1 MGTVKRDLDRKG
13 RQYDDSYPYEATGI
27 VALLQD
33 VYRLS
38 ESRLYDGDID
48 ATILLIDLKM
58 ALDSNCLTPRM
69 RQVVALYYF
78 AQFTEE
84 EVADVIDIP
93 QQNVNKALNNSVDR
107 ISAHMEY
114 GHTRTTNAKIDA
126 FLPSTHEIKR
136 WLNAVAGG
144 RSMYDIDD
152 GVISGINIWRTAKLD
167 DKKDLE
173 AIRQR
178 VNGYT
183 YAPVYESD
191 EIKYPALTWEQL
203 KWRDRRV
210 TYVSEVKYD
219 DRLVKVGFKNTAI
232 INEEDEWVYPRQR
245 LFAKRN

>member
-1 MGTVKRDLDRKG
+1 MGTVKRDLERKG
-13 RQYDDSYPYEATGI
+13 RQYNESYPYEAAGI
-27 VALLQD
+27 AALLRD

-38 ESRLYDGDID
+38 ESRMYDGDID
-48 ATILLIDLKM
+48 ATAILIDLKI

-84 EVADVIDIP
+84 EIADIFGITR
-93 QQNVNKALNNSVDR
+93 QGVNDSLSNAIERVST
-107 ISAHMEY
+107 HMEY
-114 GHTRTTNAKIDA
+114 GYTKVTNAKLDA
-126 FLPSTHEIKR
+126 CLPSTHEIKR

-144 RSMYDIDD
+144 KSLYDIDD
-152 GVISGINIWRTAKLD
+152 DVISGINTWRAGQLS

-173 AIRQR
+173 AIQQR

-183 YAPVYESD
+183 YVPVYEND
-191 EIKYPALTWEQL
+191 EKKYPALTWEQIR
-203 KWRDRRV
+203 WRDRRV
-210 TYVSEVKYD
+210 TYVSEIKYD

-232 INEEDEWVYPRQR
+232 FNEEDEWVYPRQR